1 MGSVVLMLVV
11 GRHNTF
17 FAALILVEH
26 RAEGS
31 AKDISTIIEEN
42 QNRTAQFEQKDTF
55 QNMRNLLTEMARIDQ
70 ELLSIQKIKAEN
82 NDSRNIF
89 SSAMKPKSFIFGT
102 IILLVGTLP
111 FAALI
116 VAKRYYAKN
125 NDDVPYQH
133 FEDEP
138 RADMNI

>member
-1 MGSVVLMLVV
+1 MNIFLI
-11 GRHNTF
+11 F
-17 FAALILVEH
+17 FAALILVEQ
-26 RAEGS
+26 RAECS

-42 QNRTAQFEQKDTF
+42 QNRTAQIEQKDTF
-55 QNMRNLLTEMARIDQ
+55 QNMRNLITEMTRLDQ
-70 ELLSIQKIKAEN
+70 ELLSIQKMKAED
-82 NDSRNIF
+82 NDRRYIF

-125 NDDVPYQH
+125 NDDFPYQH

-138 RADMNI
+138 RADMSI